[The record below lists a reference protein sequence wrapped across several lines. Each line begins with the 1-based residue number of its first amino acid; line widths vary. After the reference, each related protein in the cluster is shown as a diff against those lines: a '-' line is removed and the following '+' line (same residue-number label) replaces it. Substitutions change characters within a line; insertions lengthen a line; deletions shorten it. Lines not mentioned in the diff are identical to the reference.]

1 MINYDWKIMNENMQP
16 RKVESVL
23 KGVRAWGYR
32 ERELTLVS
40 EGDWTAKDAEWNYL
54 DVPHLNEVHSQAR
67 TETFFYGHQCT
78 SSILNQKVGPLKF
91 LSVLT
96 IYASG
101 PKELSYSSSI
111 GPILMIVQSQWSD
124 IGINRARVETTYHIF
139 APKVFSWTL
148 KLVEKV
154 LKRNYSILMSEDL
167 PLRERKGKLRKQG
180 FSFKHDNS
188 PHSFLDSRNI
198 ASNNVVLPK
207 EISAQTYKIEIS
219 SLVDGKSYLL
229 GSDDIKGI
237 RLEKN
242 GEQILVSPRMCMHE
256 GACLDGV
263 KLEAQTLRCPWH
275 GRKIKVLATIQI
287 EPSLPIEVTPGL
299 IISQTHTELII
310 NYLPVY

>member
-1 MINYDWKIMNENMQP
+1 MNENMQP

-32 ERELTLVS
+32 ERVLTLVS

-124 IGINRARVETTYHIF
+124 IGINRARVDTTYHIF
-139 APKVFSWTL
+139 APKVFSW
-148 KLVEKV
+148 
-154 LKRNYSILMSEDL
+154 ILI
-167 PLRERKGKLRKQG
+167 G
-180 FSFKHDNS
+180 
-188 PHSFLDSRNI
+188 
-198 ASNNVVLPK
+198 
-207 EISAQTYKIEIS
+207 
-219 SLVDGKSYLL
+219 
-229 GSDDIKGI
+229 
-237 RLEKN
+237 
-242 GEQILVSPRMCMHE
+242 
-256 GACLDGV
+256 
-263 KLEAQTLRCPWH
+263 
-275 GRKIKVLATIQI
+275 
-287 EPSLPIEVTPGL
+287 
-299 IISQTHTELII
+299 
-310 NYLPVY
+310 

>member
-1 MINYDWKIMNENMQP
+1 MNENMQP

-32 ERELTLVS
+32 ERVLTLVS

-139 APKVFSWTL
+139 APKVFSWIL

-167 PLRERKGKLRKQG
+167 PLRERKGNLRNRG
-180 FSFKHDNS
+180 FSFKHDNL

-198 ASNNVVLPK
+198 ASNNVLFPR
-207 EISAQTYKIEIS
+207 EISEQTYEVAIS
-219 SLVDGKSYLL
+219 SLIDGNSHLL
-229 GSDDIKGI
+229 GANDITGL
-237 RLEKN
+237 RLERL
-242 GEQILVSPRMCMHE
+242 GTQISIGPRMCMHE
-256 GACLDGV
+256 GACLDGA

-275 GRKIKVLATIQI
+275 GRKIKIFTTILI
-287 EPSLPIEVTPGL
+287 EPSLPKEVIPGL
-299 IISQTHTELII
+299 IISQTNSELII
-310 NYLPVY
+310 KYLPKN